1 MFSFSPKSSHIY
13 TEEQIFPS
21 LGSHEDFFQV
31 GLLRCWQKHRISC
44 SCCCCSYPGPAT
56 AGESEEQKLRWSD
69 QSQGQAHLKDG
80 PLEWQP
86 KMHYVGTALRGIW
99 SSHAGN
105 RRMSNKQEQC
115 GRLFLME
122 RGCLHSKDFLRE
134 LHCNLLF
141 NGWKKLTISLQLLLP
156 SSLLLGPAS
165 GSHVWV
171 LVWKGILETWKRRG
185 S

>member
-56 AGESEEQKLRWSD
+56 AGESEEQKLRLSD

-99 SSHAGN
+99 SSHGQWPGLCTEVLW
-105 RRMSNKQEQC
+105 SSS
-115 GRLFLME
+115 
-122 RGCLHSKDFLRE
+122 LHSPVERKGKERS
-134 LHCNLLF
+134 
-141 NGWKKLTISLQLLLP
+141 LTNSVMPLDYPP
-156 SSLLLGPAS
+156 SIASYLKGLLGFTVQS
-165 GSHVWV
+165 
-171 LVWKGILETWKRRG
+171 I
-185 S
+185 